1 MHLHVL
7 YMELQGGRWIKEK
20 LRRVKEFLLKQCGI
34 FHQSHAL
41 KECFNP
47 QKSQKISYGM
57 HKVKNLMGKCVIH
70 QTLSW
75 KVINHSWLDFATD
88 SSNLRLSISTN
99 GINPHSSLSSRHS
112 YWVTIMI
119 TYNLPS
125 LLSMKRKFMVL
136 YLLIL
141 GPWQADNDIDIYLA
155 PLIEDL
161 KTLWEVGVEA
171 YDAYKKEVFTWRV
184 VLLWTINDFPAYG
197 NLFGCT
203 IKGYFSCP
211 ICGRRLIHIG
221 WSIGQRTH
229 L

>member
-1 MHLHVL
+1 
-7 YMELQGGRWIKEK
+7 
-20 LRRVKEFLLKQCGI
+20 
-34 FHQSHAL
+34 
-41 KECFNP
+41 
-47 QKSQKISYGM
+47 
-57 HKVKNLMGKCVIH
+57 MGKWVIH

-125 LLSMKRKFMVL
+125 WLSMKRKFMVL
-136 YLLIL
+136 SLLIL

-211 ICGRRLIHIG
+211 ICGEETYSHRLKHGRKNSFIGHIHFLPCNHPFKKQKKAFNG
-221 WSIGQRTH
+221 EKEFW
-229 L
+229 LPL